1 MLKWLKW
8 TSAAFATVA
17 FGSAC
22 LAQGYP
28 NKPINLVV
36 AFSPGG
42 GTDTIARL
50 ISEDLGK
57 ALGQSVIVENRPG
70 AAGYLAWR
78 HVASQRAD
86 GYTLLLA
93 ENALAINIARQNGGR
108 GDGGGKKF
116 DPITA
121 FDAISLVA
129 TSPMVLTVS
138 NNVKANTLQE
148 MAALSK
154 TQQLNFSSSGI
165 GSVSHLAFEVL
176 RRGAGIEAEHM
187 PFKGGGDAISAVA
200 GDHSQAT
207 MAAISVGKKMV
218 DAGQLKAMVV
228 TDAQRSPVL
237 PNVPTLGESGVK
249 TANVEL
255 RFWYGLFGPA
265 GMPENVKQKIGAA
278 VAQIVKAPNLEKRL
292 TSLDVTAAPSSPAQ
306 MKAKLEAEI
315 GNWTGFMKEANIK
328 FE

>member
-8 TSAAFATVA
+8 TSAAIATVA
-17 FGSAC
+17 FSSAC

-42 GTDTIARL
+42 GTDTVARL
-50 ISEDLGK
+50 ISEDFGK

-78 HVASQRAD
+78 YVASQPAD

-93 ENALAINIARQNGGR
+93 ENALAINIAMQNVSQGGA
-108 GDGGGKKF
+108 DKKF
-116 DPITA
+116 DPLTS
-121 FDAISLVA
+121 FDALSLVA
-129 TSPMVLTVS
+129 TSPMLLVVS
-138 NNVKANTLQE
+138 NNTKADTLQE
-148 MAALSK
+148 LAALSK
-154 TQQLNFSSSGI
+154 TQPLNFSSSGI

-176 RRGAGIEAEHM
+176 RAGAGIEAEHM

-200 GDHSQAT
+200 GDHAQAN
-207 MAAISVGKKMV
+207 MSAVSVGKKMV
-218 DAGQLKAMVV
+218 DAKQLKAVVV
-228 TDAQRSPVL
+228 TDAKRSPVL
-237 PNVPTLGESGVK
+237 PDVPTLAETGVK
-249 TANVEL
+249 TADVEL

-265 GMPENVKQKIGAA
+265 DIPDDVKQKISEA
-278 VAQIVKAPNLEKRL
+278 VTKTLGDPNLQKRL
-292 TSLDVTAAPSSPAQ
+292 AALDVTGAPSTPAE

-315 GNWTGFMKEANIK
+315 GNWTDFMKQAELK